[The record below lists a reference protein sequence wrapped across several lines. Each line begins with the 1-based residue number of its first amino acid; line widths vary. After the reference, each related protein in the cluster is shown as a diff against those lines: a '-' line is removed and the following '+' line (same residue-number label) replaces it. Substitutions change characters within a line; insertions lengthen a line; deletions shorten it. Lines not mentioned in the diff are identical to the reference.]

1 MKLQLAPITGRNAF
15 TAYGADYVSINAIRY
30 TGNLLVLPDRVISHW
45 TEATVETLGMEDFEF
60 LVAQDAEIVILGTGN
75 QLRFPPPQLLQPF
88 MRAGKG
94 LEVMDIKA
102 ACRTYNILLSEGRKV
117 VAGLIFS

>member
-15 TAYGADYVSINAIRY
+15 TAYGADYVSINSIRH
-30 TGNLLVLPDRVISHW
+30 TGNLLVLPDSLIPQW
-45 TEATVETLGMEDFEF
+45 TEATVETLSIQDFEF
-60 LVAQDAEIVILGTGN
+60 LVALDADIVILGTGS
-75 QLRFPPPQLLQPF
+75 QLRFPHPQLLQPF

-94 LEVMDIKA
+94 LEVMDVKA

-117 VAGLIFS
+117 AAGLIFS